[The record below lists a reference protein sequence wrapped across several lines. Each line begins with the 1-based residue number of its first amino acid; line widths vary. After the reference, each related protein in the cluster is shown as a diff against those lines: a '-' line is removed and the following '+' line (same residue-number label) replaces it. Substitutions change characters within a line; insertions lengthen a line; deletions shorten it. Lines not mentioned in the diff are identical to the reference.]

1 MQKSYS
7 FNLTPLIGLIF
18 LILFGYFLF
27 SFAKY
32 LYLFL
37 LFSSPVLLIIILLYK
52 KDLLLNFF
60 TRKWNGIKQ
69 QPLTGSLNALISLLL
84 LPFTLFGMLFNI
96 IVSKKVEK
104 MQQEYSGTSINTS
117 STTFTEYEDLSDE
130 LNKEKKPETIE
141 DWDLKKWENKF

>member
-1 MQKSYS
+1 M
-7 FNLTPLIGLIF
+7 
-18 LILFGYFLF
+18 
-27 SFAKY
+27 
-32 LYLFL
+32 
-37 LFSSPVLLIIILLYK
+37 
-52 KDLLLNFF
+52 LLNFF